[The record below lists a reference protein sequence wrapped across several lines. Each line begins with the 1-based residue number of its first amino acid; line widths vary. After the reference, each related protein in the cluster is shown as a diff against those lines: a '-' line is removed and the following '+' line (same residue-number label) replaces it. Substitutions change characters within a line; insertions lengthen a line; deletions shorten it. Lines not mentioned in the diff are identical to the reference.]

1 MIWPVGESS
10 VCLCPELEE
19 NTMFLIADDENQ
31 SETWDSGWIDKCDEW
46 EESIQSRR
54 EEADRRQSL
63 KEQEMCRDIG

>member
-1 MIWPVGESS
+1 
-10 VCLCPELEE
+10 
-19 NTMFLIADDENQ
+19 MFLIADDENQ